1 MVIHT
6 TWQNGWYRFAHHLHS
21 PNFNA
26 RPTNTAIDMVVIH
39 SISLPPGQ
47 YGSHQVESFFL
58 SQLDHSAHP
67 YFNNLKDTKVSS
79 HFYIKR
85 GGELIQFV
93 SCDERAWHAGES
105 SFKERTQCNNFS
117 IGIELE
123 GLEGNAFEEP
133 QYETL
138 SSLCSSLTL
147 KYPIQHFVGHQDI
160 APQRKKDPGEKFN
173 WKLFQQSCGCPEK
186 YFLNRF
192 D

>member
-1 MVIHT
+1 MT
-6 TWQNGWYRFAHHLHS
+6 PPAWQNGWYRFAHHLHS
-21 PNFNA
+21 PNFNL
-26 RPTNTAIDMVVIH
+26 RPANTAVDLVVIH

-47 YGSHQVESFFL
+47 YGGQQVESLFL
-58 SQLDHSAHP
+58 NQLDHSAHP
-67 YFNNLKDTKVSS
+67 YFNRIKDIKVSS

-105 SFKERTQCNNFS
+105 SFKERRQCNDFS

-123 GLEGNAFEEP
+123 GLEGNAFEEL

-147 KYPIQHFVGHQDI
+147 KYPIGHFVGHQDI
-160 APQRKKDPGEKFN
+160 APQRKKDPGEQFN
-173 WKLFQQSCGCPEK
+173 WKLFQQSSGCPEK